1 MYCKYCGKS
10 IDKDSVFCNYCGKQQ
25 ITDGIKELDN
35 NTVNRNVKIQNKT
48 FWKKFAYI
56 VISIIGIII
65 IFGAIL
71 LFYNNKKIADVSIDK
86 VSKELAESI
95 KKYDRIYD
103 FHEGLARV
111 EKGKKFG
118 FIDKLG
124 NEIIPCKYDD
134 ADDFKFGVA
143 VVEIDDKNGLINK
156 QGNTILVCKYDN
168 IHTFDKDS
176 TATAYLNKKAGRI
189 NITGDVVIPFE
200 YEECCNFSEGLS
212 AVRKNGLYGFI
223 DKSNRLIIPCQYEE
237 LYDGI
242 GFNEGL
248 VGVKNGVGSYGEW
261 GYIDKTGK
269 IVIPFQRGLTGKP
282 FSSGLTTIYRGG
294 FDYNNWT
301 HTPFE
306 IAFINKSGELVC
318 EYIEVRDIQGF
329 RDGYSVIKNKTGWVG
344 LINISGDFVIP
355 CKYSFIANGFDDKY
369 VLIDINGKQGM
380 ANKSTGQ
387 IVIPIVYEIGYS
399 GWMFHEGVIPVKK
412 DGKFGYINECNQIV
426 IPFIYDYATSFSE
439 GFAVVQRYGKY
450 GYLDRY
456 GNDTFN

>member
-1 MYCKYCGKS
+1 MS
-10 IDKDSVFCNYCGKQQ
+10 
-25 ITDGIKELDN
+25 
-35 NTVNRNVKIQNKT
+35 
-48 FWKKFAYI
+48 
-56 VISIIGIII
+56 
-65 IFGAIL
+65 
-71 LFYNNKKIADVSIDK
+71 
-86 VSKELAESI
+86 
-95 KKYDRIYD
+95 
-103 FHEGLARV
+103 
-111 EKGKKFG
+111 
-118 FIDKLG
+118 
-124 NEIIPCKYDD
+124 
-134 ADDFKFGVA
+134 
-143 VVEIDDKNGLINK
+143 
-156 QGNTILVCKYDN
+156 
-168 IHTFDKDS
+168 
-176 TATAYLNKKAGRI
+176 
-189 NITGDVVIPFE
+189 
-200 YEECCNFSEGLS
+200 
-212 AVRKNGLYGFI
+212 
-223 DKSNRLIIPCQYEE
+223 QYEE

-412 DGKFGYINECNQIV
+412 DGKFGYINECN
-426 IPFIYDYATSFSE
+426 
-439 GFAVVQRYGKY
+439 
-450 GYLDRY
+450 
-456 GNDTFN
+456 